1 MSILKSTKI
10 STKLMGLIAGTVI
23 VTVLLSAVAIY
34 QIYALDKEYSISYD
48 HNGLATGDIGNLGM
62 CFNEGRMLF
71 RDVILANDPSQIS
84 KSLQEMQQSDQK
96 FETAYGVL
104 LEKAQSEQAQAML
117 AQLRKDVMQYNAV
130 RDHAI
135 QLALQNKDSE
145 AWMAAVDGGGVEI
158 SSHIDQTI
166 DGMFALAHEQG
177 ETANRGLSERS
188 DTVIYFLM
196 GMCVLLVVV
205 SLTIGIYTVR
215 MIIRRLNV
223 LGAATEEVAK
233 GNLTHAIKVTADD
246 ELGRLARTFETMRTN
261 MLEAMVNIDTASG
274 QVAAGAKNV
283 SDASISLSQG
293 ATEQASSVEE
303 LSSSIEEIASQTK
316 LNAENANKVND
327 LTSAAKKNAENG
339 NTHMQEMLGAMT
351 EINGSSAN
359 ISKIIKVIDEIAFQ
373 TNILALNAA
382 VEAARAGQHGKGFAV
397 VAEEVRNLAARSAK
411 AAKETTDMIEGS
423 ISKVNEGTKIA
434 NKTAEALELIVN
446 AVAEVSELIEHIAT
460 ASNEQSMALEQI
472 NQGVLQVSQVVQANS
487 ATSEEAASASE
498 ELSAQAE
505 LLKQTIGKFRLGNAA
520 MQQDYVSVHEAP
532 PRKTPKNLSDIA
544 QISLSDDDFGKY

>member
-1 MSILKSTKI
+1 MSILKNTKI
-10 STKLMGLIAGTVI
+10 STKLMGLLMGTVI
-23 VTVLLSAVAIY
+23 ITVLLSAVSIY
-34 QIYALDKEYSISYD
+34 QIHALDNEYTISYD

-71 RDVILANDPSQIS
+71 RDVILANEPSQIS
-84 KSLQEMQQSDQK
+84 KSLQEMQQSDQN
-96 FETAYGVL
+96 FESIYGIL
-104 LEKAQSEQAQAML
+104 LEKAQSEQAKEML
-117 AQLRKDVMQYNAV
+117 GQLRKDMDQYKAV
-130 RDHAI
+130 RDNAI
-135 QLALQNKDSE
+135 QLALQNKDRD
-145 AWMAAVDGGGVEI
+145 AWLAAVNGGGVEL
-158 SSHIDQTI
+158 SSRIDKNI
-166 DGMFALAHEQG
+166 DAMFALAHEQG
-177 ETANRGLSERS
+177 ENANLALSERS
-188 DTVIYFLM
+188 NIVIYFLL
-196 GMCVLLVVV
+196 GMSVLLAIV
-205 SLTIGIYTVR
+205 SLVSGLYVVR
-215 MIIRRLNV
+215 MIMRRLNV
-223 LGAATEEVAK
+223 LGAATEAVAK
-233 GNLTHAIKVTADD
+233 GNLTQAIRVTADD
-246 ELGRLARTFETMRTN
+246 ELGHLGRTFETMRTQ
-261 MLEAMVNIDTASG
+261 MLEAMINIDTASG

-316 LNAENANKVND
+316 LNAENANKVNE
-327 LTSAAKKNAENG
+327 LTSAAKKNAEKG
-339 NTHMQEMLGAMT
+339 NNHMQEMLHAMT

-423 ISKVNEGTKIA
+423 ISNVNEGTKIA
-434 NKTAEALELIVN
+434 NKTAEALGLIVN

-498 ELSAQAE
+498 QLSAQAE
-505 LLKQTIGKFRLGNAA
+505 LLKQTIGKFKLGNAG
-520 MQQDYVSVHEAP
+520 MQQELAGGHNVSPNKA
-532 PRKTPKNLSDIA
+532 PKNLSDIS